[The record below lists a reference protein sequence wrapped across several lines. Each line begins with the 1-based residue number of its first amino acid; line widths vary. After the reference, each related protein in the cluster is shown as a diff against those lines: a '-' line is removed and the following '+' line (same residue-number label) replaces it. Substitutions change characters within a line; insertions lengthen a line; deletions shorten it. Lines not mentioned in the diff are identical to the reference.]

1 MNWWKVINNLD
12 ASHYYHRYIFF
23 TIQVI
28 LICDLNY
35 GELYIFSLMMSRIL
49 QCFHLVLHAHKI
61 QIWLCIK
68 VKPRGNTR
76 IRNSVVLMRIEN
88 LSFMFSL
95 WDLNAYVEMTIQL
108 QTHYSHFMVTVI
120 LTLYVCTQSLSIF

>member
-1 MNWWKVINNLD
+1 MKTRIIAVLPTD
-12 ASHYYHRYIFF
+12 KKFKMSTLYSFF
-23 TIQVI
+23 FLHWRKT
-28 LICDLNY
+28 NY
-35 GELYIFSLMMSRIL
+35 GQQQTKKRIL

-88 LSFMFSL
+88 LSF
-95 WDLNAYVEMTIQL
+95 YVLFMGSECVCRDD
-108 QTHYSHFMVTVI
+108 YSTTD
-120 LTLYVCTQSLSIF
+120 TLFTFHGDRNFNIVCTQSLSLFLM

>member
-1 MNWWKVINNLD
+1 MKTRIIAVLPTD
-12 ASHYYHRYIFF
+12 KKFKMSTLYSFF
-23 TIQVI
+23 LHWRKT
-28 LICDLNY
+28 NY
-35 GELYIFSLMMSRIL
+35 GQQQTKKRIL

-120 LTLYVCTQSLSIF
+120 LTLYVCTQSLSLFLM